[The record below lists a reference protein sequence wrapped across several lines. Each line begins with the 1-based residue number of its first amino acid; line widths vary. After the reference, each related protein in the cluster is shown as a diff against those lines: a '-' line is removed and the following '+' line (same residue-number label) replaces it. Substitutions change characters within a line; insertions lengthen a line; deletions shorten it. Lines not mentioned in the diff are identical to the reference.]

1 MKANELRIGNLVSP
15 PVGCEYHFGEITAL
29 NLDTYDCELVDN
41 NYEEYVSL
49 SQFGKIR
56 DLEPIPLT
64 EEWLLKFGFE
74 KVITDTEDAYG
85 IDYNLEVADI
95 CYISYSDDFSCAI
108 YGSEYASKN
117 SIGAVPNW
125 NSIKYVHGLQNL
137 YFSLTGEELTI
148 GGQDEK

>member
-1 MKANELRIGNLVSP
+1 MKANELRIGNYVQYDDLKNPIKVS
-15 PVGCEYHFGEITAL
+15 II
-29 NLDTYDCELVDN
+29 DTTEQCT
-41 NYEEYVSL
+41 
-49 SQFGKIR
+49 KTKAK
-56 DLEPIPLT
+56 PIPLT

-85 IDYNLEVADI
+85 IDYNLEVPDI

-137 YFSLTGEELTI
+137 YFAMTGEELTI
-148 GGQDEK
+148 GGQDE

>member
-1 MKANELRIGNLVSP
+1 MKASELTARDLRIGNLVNSP
-15 PVGCEYHFGEITAL
+15 IQNEIVKLVAIEQGNRPITL
-29 NLDTYDCELVDN
+29 GKDGTSSFSGFDC
-41 NYEEYVSL
+41 
-49 SQFGKIR
+49 
-56 DLEPIPLT
+56 LEGIPLT

-85 IDYNLEVADI
+85 IDYNLEVPDI

-137 YFSLTGEELTI
+137 YFALTGEELTI
-148 GGQDEK
+148 GGQDEQS

>member
-1 MKANELRIGNLVSP
+1 MKANELRIGNYLLNDVVFQVNP
-15 PVGCEYHFGEITAL
+15 ITL
-29 NLDTYDCELVDN
+29 TMIIDKTWEFF
-41 NYEEYVSL
+41 
-49 SQFGKIR
+49 Q
-56 DLEPIPLT
+56 PIPLT

-85 IDYNLEVADI
+85 INYNLEVPDI

-137 YFSLTGEELTI
+137 YFALTGEELTI
-148 GGQDEK
+148 GGNNG

>member
-1 MKANELRIGNLVSP
+1 MKANELRIGNLVK
-15 PVGCEYHFGEITAL
+15 L
-29 NLDTYDCELVDN
+29 LDGTVFTISSIEQKGFTVQN
-41 NYEEYVSL
+41 KEETTWIEAEE
-49 SQFGKIR
+49 F
-56 DLEPIPLT
+56 EPIPLT

-74 KVITDTEDAYG
+74 KIITDTEDAYG
-85 IDYNLEVADI
+85 IDYNLEVPDI

-137 YFSLTGEELTI
+137 YFALTGEELTI
-148 GGQDEK
+148 GGDNG

>member
-1 MKANELRIGNLVSP
+1 METAVEWYNIRVIELMSQREQGNIDVL
-15 PVGCEYHFGEITAL
+15 EFR
-29 NLDTYDCELVDN
+29 NRLDLLFEQAKEMEKEQNKL
-41 NYEEYVSL
+41 
-49 SQFGKIR
+49 Q
-56 DLEPIPLT
+56 PIPLT

-137 YFSLTGEELTI
+137 YFALTGEELTI

>member
-1 MKANELRIGNLVSP
+1 MKANELRIGNLVKFSDDGTIFT
-15 PVGCEYHFGEITAL
+15 VGSI
-29 NLDTYDCELVDN
+29 
-41 NYEEYVSL
+41 EEKGFTV
-49 SQFGKIR
+49 QNKEETTWIEAVEF
-56 DLEPIPLT
+56 EPIPLT

-74 KVITDTEDAYG
+74 KVITDTQDAYG
-85 IDYNLEVADI
+85 IDYNLEVPDI

-137 YFSLTGEELTI
+137 YFAMTGEELTI
-148 GGQDEK
+148 GGQDE

>member
-1 MKANELRIGNLVSP
+1 MKASELRIGNLVFLKSKNKF
-15 PVGCEYHFGEITAL
+15 YEISSGH
-29 NLDTYDCELVDN
+29 DI
-41 NYEEYVSL
+41 EEIDDAPENFDAV
-49 SQFGKIR
+49 
-56 DLEPIPLT
+56 PIPLT

-74 KVITDTEDAYG
+74 KIITDTEDAYG
-85 IDYNLEVADI
+85 IDYNLEVPDI

-137 YFSLTGEELTI
+137 YFALTGEELTI
-148 GGQDEK
+148 GGNNG